1 MGFKD
6 FNEYSAEEIGLWLV
20 AQGLGDH
27 ASKFV
32 DEGVD
37 GDLLLTLSTD
47 DLKNDLGLSSLQAKK
62 LLKNVEFSKMT
73 GLSDNKG
80 NEVDKLMEEVNEL
93 EEKVQ
98 VLEHA
103 VKSKDREIAE
113 LRSKM
118 SGMQVT
124 APPPPQPVPQSR
136 APAPAPKPAPAPAPA
151 RRGPGKSCSKHF
163 PCVCVLHHG
172 SIIAAKMF
180 ISTQC
185 CPKGVVGGAARGAAG
200 GAVKGA
206 IGTII
211 YSIHTISTF
220 SCSPFILSNILFPTG
235 KNSSTVGAIVPGMD
249 AADGAAAGAAVGAL
263 GGGVGGLR
271 GRRHR

>member
-32 DEGVD
+32 EEGVD
-37 GDLLLTLSTD
+37 GDLLLTLSAD

-80 NEVDKLMEEVNEL
+80 NEVDKLMEEVNGL
-93 EEKVQ
+93 EENVQ

-103 VKSKDREIAE
+103 AKSKDREIAE
-113 LRSKM
+113 LRSKT

-151 RRGPGKSCSKHF
+151 RRGPGKSCSKHV
-163 PCVCVLHHG
+163 PCVCVFYIMV
-172 SIIAAKMF
+172 IITDKMF
-180 ISTQC
+180 TSTQC
-185 CPKGVVGGAARGAAG
+185 CAKGVVGGAARGAAG

-206 IGTII
+206 IGTTIS
-211 YSIHTISTF
+211 SIHLSIRFQLVLTMFTNRFTIF
-220 SCSPFILSNILFPTG
+220 SLL
-235 KNSSTVGAIVPGMD
+235 
-249 AADGAAAGAAVGAL
+249 
-263 GGGVGGLR
+263 
-271 GRRHR
+271 

>member
-32 DEGVD
+32 EEGVD
-37 GDLLLTLSTD
+37 GDLLLTLSAD

-80 NEVDKLMEEVNEL
+80 NEVDKLMEEVNGL

-103 VKSKDREIAE
+103 AKSKDREIAE
-113 LRSKM
+113 LRSKT

-151 RRGPGKSCSKHF
+151 RRGPGKSCSKHV
-163 PCVCVLHHG
+163 PCVCVFYIMVQSSLLKCSHPHN
-172 SIIAAKMF
+172 AALKV
-180 ISTQC
+180 SL
-185 CPKGVVGGAARGAAG
+185 GVRQEELLAG
-200 GAVKGA
+200 Q
-206 IGTII
+206 
-211 YSIHTISTF
+211 
-220 SCSPFILSNILFPTG
+220 
-235 KNSSTVGAIVPGMD
+235 
-249 AADGAAAGAAVGAL
+249 
-263 GGGVGGLR
+263 
-271 GRRHR
+271 

>member
-20 AQGLGDH
+20 AQGLGEH

-32 DEGVD
+32 EEGVD
-37 GDLLLTLSTD
+37 GDLLLTLSAD

-62 LLKNVEFSKMT
+62 LLKNVEFSKMVGLSDNKGNEVSKKV

-80 NEVDKLMEEVNEL
+80 NEVDKLMEKVNEL

-103 VKSKDREIAE
+103 VKSKDREMEE

-118 SGMQVT
+118 AGMQVT
-124 APPPPQPVPQSR
+124 VPPPPQPVPHSH
-136 APAPAPKPAPAPAPA
+136 AHAPKPAPAPAPA
-151 RRGPGKSCSKHF
+151 RRGPGKSFSNTGHF
-163 PCVCVLHHG
+163 FNLVTIVRMLG
-172 SIIAAKMF
+172 SIIAAKIF
-180 ISTQC
+180 TSIQC
-185 CPKGVVGGAARGAAG
+185 CAKGVVGGAARGAAG

-206 IGTII
+206 IGTILLL
-211 YSIHTISTF
+211 SIRFQYCLTF
-220 SCSPFILSNILFPTG
+220 FSLLSKTHPQLEPLY
-235 KNSSTVGAIVPGMD
+235 PG
-249 AADGAAAGAAVGAL
+249 
-263 GGGVGGLR
+263 
-271 GRRHR
+271 